1 MLGEKEKKIGEMDV
15 QVSLAVGERDAV
27 QLEAR
32 TQVED
37 FEERIKAMQEQLQ
50 KVLENLL
57 QCFPT
62 YQHPKERRDVRQG
75 LKFFLRSG
83 RNIFSRKVVKW
94 LFW

>member
-1 MLGEKEKKIGEMDV
+1 MEGQINNINEMLGEKDKKIGEMDV

-57 QCFPT
+57 
-62 YQHPKERRDVRQG
+62 
-75 LKFFLRSG
+75 
-83 RNIFSRKVVKW
+83 
-94 LFW
+94 